1 MGRGLKGRETVKST
15 RGLLYSAAPWLGF
28 LSLAAAW
35 ELVAALKLLQPT
47 VFPGPLL
54 VIRSVVQTLSFGQV
68 LGDIGISLGRVFAG
82 FVLGSLGGIVFG
94 IVSGWYPRLGTALR
108 TPIELL
114 RPVPPLAWIPLAIIW
129 LGVGETSKVFVIGLG
144 VFFPVFTNT
153 YGGMLTINPNII
165 RAGQTLGLRSVRLL
179 LKVVAPMTLPDIAT
193 GMRLGWSYGFGTM
206 VAAELIAANSG
217 LGYLIMHG
225 RELGLIGIIVF
236 GIVLIGVLNLVTDLL
251 IQELLFKRLLHWH
264 FLGTPSQKS

>member
-1 MGRGLKGRETVKST
+1 MKGMRA
-15 RGLLYSAAPWLGF
+15 RLYRVAPWLGF
-28 LSLAAAW
+28 LSLLAGW
-35 ELVAALKLLQPT
+35 EIIAALKLVQPAI
-47 VFPGPLL
+47 FPGPLL
-54 VIRSVVQTLSFGQV
+54 VVQSVLQTLSVGSV
-68 LGDIGISLGRVFAG
+68 LGDIGISLGRVLSGFLVGTAAG
-82 FVLGSLGGIVFG
+82 VVFG
-94 IVSGWYPRLGTALR
+94 VVSGWYPRLGTALR

-129 LGVGETSKVFVIGLG
+129 LGVGETSKVFVIALG

-153 YGGMLTINPNII
+153 YKGMLTINPNVI
-165 RAGQTLGLRSVRLL
+165 RAAQTLGLRSARLL
-179 LKVVAPMTLPDIAT
+179 LKVVVPMTLPDIAT

-236 GIVLIGVLNLVTDLL
+236 GIVLIGAINLITDFLL
-251 IQELLFKRLLHWH
+251 QELVFKKLLHWH
-264 FLGTPSQKS
+264 FLTTSA